1 MDVTSGG
8 ESSVWIS
15 SFSIYTVTTILATLV
30 VLAVVKRYNF
40 MQRCNK
46 VLGSPTEI
54 PLFGG
59 GSMIFVPPEEIM
71 NLLLLLHVVF
81 GRISPSGI
89 IRAWIGPLPMFFATT
104 AEAVEAVLSSNKI
117 ITKSREYD
125 FLHPWLN
132 TGLLTSTGS
141 KWQTRRKLL
150 TPAFH
155 FKILEDFVHV
165 FNEQSRILVNKLN
178 QAVAKDRDLNIFPFV
193 TLCTL
198 DIICETAM
206 GRNVEAQSKKDSA
219 YVQAVYNM
227 SQLIQHRQVRFYLW
241 ADWMFKLSSF
251 WPEQRKAL
259 DILHGFT
266 NKVIQERK
274 AEHRKQS
281 SDIVEPS
288 KDVTEDA
295 VFSKRRRLAFL
306 DLLIEASQ
314 GGTVLSDSDIR
325 EEVDTFMF
333 EGHDTTS
340 AAISWSIFLI
350 GCHPEVQETVNEE
363 LDRVFGDSDRPA
375 TMADLN
381 ELKYLECCI
390 KEALRLYPSV
400 PIISRTCVED
410 TVIGGDEIPAGTSV
424 SICSYYLHRD
434 PKYFPDPELYQPKRF
449 LAEHAE
455 RRHPYSYVPFSAGPR
470 NCIGQRFALMEEKA
484 VLSAILRNFHVQSL
498 DKREEIVLLAE
509 LILRPRDGIRV
520 RLEPK
525 KKQ

>member
-15 SFSIYTVTTILATLV
+15 SFSVYTVTTILVTLV

-81 GRISPSGI
+81 GRLSPSGI

-150 TPAFH
+150 TPTFH

-165 FNEQSRILVNKLN
+165 FNEQSLILVNKLN
-178 QAVAKDRDLNIFPFV
+178 QAVAKDKDLNIFPFV

-206 GRNVEAQSKKDSA
+206 GRNVEAQSKTDSA

-241 ADWMFKLSSF
+241 LDWMFKLSSH
-251 WPEQRKAL
+251 WPEQRKTL
-259 DILHGFT
+259 GILHGFT

-274 AEHRKQS
+274 AEHQQRS
-281 SDIVEPS
+281 SDIAEPS
-288 KDVTEDA
+288 KAVTEDA
-295 VFSKRRRLAFL
+295 VFSKRRLAFL
-306 DLLIEASQ
+306 DLLIEVSQ

-340 AAISWSIFLI
+340 AAITWSIFLI
-350 GCHPEVQETVNEE
+350 GSHPEVQEMVNEE

-375 TMADLN
+375 TMADLS
-381 ELKYLECCI
+381 ELKYLECCV

-498 DKREEIVLLAE
+498 DKREEIILLAE